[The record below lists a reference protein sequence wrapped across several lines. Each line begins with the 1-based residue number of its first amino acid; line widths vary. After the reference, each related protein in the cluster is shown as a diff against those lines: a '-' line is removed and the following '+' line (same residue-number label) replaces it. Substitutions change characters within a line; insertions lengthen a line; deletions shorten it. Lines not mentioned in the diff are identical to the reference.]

1 MYDLGFRLKQL
12 RKSRKIMQRD
22 LARKISKSVSAISS
36 YESNAQM
43 PPLDVLISIATTL
56 GVSLD
61 QLVGFTNDET
71 YSTKPLT
78 PKQKELVKALWA
90 EFLSPSNSGTTL
102 SPEQMSIIQKL
113 FDLFSHHSAK

>member
-12 RKSRKIMQRD
+12 RKSRKITQRD